1 MNQADDMVLLD
12 NGADS
17 RALRMVQ
24 SSRWTTR
31 FAWLMFACFGLGPF
45 VVLFAPW
52 TQNLPGQGRVI
63 AYAPLERQQ
72 TIEAPIKGRIV
83 EWWVQEGSR
92 VKKGDPLL
100 RISDI
105 DPDLMNRLNQ
115 EKSAVE
121 GKLEA
126 YSQKVFSYEQQI
138 RNLEATRD
146 LAVTVAGLKV
156 ETARQKVRAAAESLA
171 AREAALHA
179 AEAQF
184 TRKKNLLADGIVS
197 QRQFEVAERDLEV
210 ARTSVNSAKATL
222 QGNQN
227 DLQGLEQ
234 DLERVRADAESKIDS
249 SRASLNESKGQQED
263 ARASMAKIEVS
274 LSRQRSQLVE
284 APRAGSVFRLEANE
298 GGEIVKAGDPL
309 LVLVPDTQDRAVEL
323 WMDGNDAPL
332 VSTGNSV
339 RLQFEGWPAVQF
351 AGWPAVAVGTF
362 GGKVSFVDSTDDGKG
377 RFRIV
382 ITPDPSDQP
391 WPDVRFLRQGVRA
404 KGWVLLNEVRV
415 WYEIWRQLNGFP
427 PVIADE
433 EPKSGM
439 GSKDS
444 K

>member
-263 ARASMAKIEVS
+263 ARASLAKIEVS

-298 GGEIVKAGDPL
+298 GGKSSKPGILCWCWCRIPRTARSNCGWTGTTRRWSRPATRSAFSSRDGPRSNLPVGRRWRWGHLAVKCPSSIPRTTAR
-309 LVLVPDTQDRAVEL
+309 VA
-323 WMDGNDAPL
+323 
-332 VSTGNSV
+332 
-339 RLQFEGWPAVQF
+339 F
-351 AGWPAVAVGTF
+351 A
-362 GGKVSFVDSTDDGKG
+362 
-377 RFRIV
+377 
-382 ITPDPSDQP
+382 
-391 WPDVRFLRQGVRA
+391 L
-404 KGWVLLNEVRV
+404 
-415 WYEIWRQLNGFP
+415 
-427 PVIADE
+427 
-433 EPKSGM
+433 
-439 GSKDS
+439 
-444 K
+444 